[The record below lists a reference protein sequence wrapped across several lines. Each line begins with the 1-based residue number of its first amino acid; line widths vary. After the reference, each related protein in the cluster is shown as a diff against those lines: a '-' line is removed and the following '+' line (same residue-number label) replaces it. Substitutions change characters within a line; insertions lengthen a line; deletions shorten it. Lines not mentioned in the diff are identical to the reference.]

1 MCQNIITKQ
10 LKLSP
15 QLLVDVRPAHLS
27 PPPHGSTLYLPKRL
41 PLGEPARASV
51 CSVIFGGYL
60 WPHAAQMCCL
70 SRSFQSMICGGKAHL
85 QIRKPRFFASSASL
99 NLSDLSASSSFLPAS
114 SDSSPLGSSS
124 RTLLRIS
131 SAVLPA
137 VKYVVH
143 SGMPRDPSP

>member
-1 MCQNIITKQ
+1 MHQQRWHVPEHHHQATQIEPAASGRCSPSAPFSTTTWLNP
-10 LKLSP
+10 LS
-15 QLLVDVRPAHLS
+15 A
-27 PPPHGSTLYLPKRL
+27 KRL

-137 VKYVVH
+137 VKYV
-143 SGMPRDPSP
+143 